1 MRYLAIDL
9 GAESGRG
16 VVGTLSGG
24 RLELHE
30 VHRFPNIPVRL
41 LDGLHWDVL
50 SLYTQIKQ
58 AIGLAARESPEPL
71 RGIGIDSWGVDY
83 GLLTSDGSLVGL
95 PYHYRDGRTDGV
107 MERAFAIVP
116 QSEIFRQTGI
126 QFLQFNTLFQLLA
139 AKERHPR
146 LLEAA
151 ERLLMMGELF
161 TYLLTGRAVGEFTNA
176 TTSQLYDPRLRGWA
190 SDLFRRFG
198 LPQEIMP
205 EIVQPGTVVG
215 ELLDP
220 VAQETGAG
228 AIPVIVPA
236 VHDTG
241 SAVAGVPASG
251 DDWAFI
257 SSGTWSLVGLEVAE
271 PVITDESLA
280 FNLTNEGGVAGT
292 FRLLKNVMGLWLLQ
306 ECRRTWESEGAA
318 VDYAGLT
325 AEAEKAAPFR
335 AHVDPDD
342 AAFFKPGDMP
352 ERIRAYL
359 SQRGLPLPESRGE
372 MVRCILESLALK
384 YRYVLERL
392 QEASGRTVRVI
403 HIVGGG
409 SQNQLL
415 NQMTADA
422 TGCTVVAGPVEA
434 TATGNILMQAIATGE
449 LSDLKAGRA
458 LVRDSFELKVYQPKE
473 TAAWD
478 EVYGR
483 FVALLEEG
491 R

>member
-16 VVGTLSGG
+16 VVGTLSDG

-30 VHRFPNIPVRL
+30 VHRFPNLPVRL

-50 SLYTQIKQ
+50 GLYTQIKQ

-139 AKERHPR
+139 TKERQPR

-176 TTSQLYDPRLRGWA
+176 TTSQLYDPRLKGWA

-205 EIVQPGTVVG
+205 EVVPPGTVVG
-215 ELLDP
+215 ELLRS

-228 AIPVIVPA
+228 
-236 VHDTG
+236 
-241 SAVAGVPASG
+241 
-251 DDWAFI
+251 
-257 SSGTWSLVGLEVAE
+257 
-271 PVITDESLA
+271 
-280 FNLTNEGGVAGT
+280 
-292 FRLLKNVMGLWLLQ
+292 
-306 ECRRTWESEGAA
+306 
-318 VDYAGLT
+318 
-325 AEAEKAAPFR
+325 
-335 AHVDPDD
+335 
-342 AAFFKPGDMP
+342 
-352 ERIRAYL
+352 
-359 SQRGLPLPESRGE
+359 
-372 MVRCILESLALK
+372 
-384 YRYVLERL
+384 
-392 QEASGRTVRVI
+392 
-403 HIVGGG
+403 
-409 SQNQLL
+409 
-415 NQMTADA
+415 
-422 TGCTVVAGPVEA
+422 
-434 TATGNILMQAIATGE
+434 
-449 LSDLKAGRA
+449 
-458 LVRDSFELKVYQPKE
+458 
-473 TAAWD
+473 
-478 EVYGR
+478 
-483 FVALLEEG
+483 
-491 R
+491 